1 MSEVKTYGR
10 FYAVLKQLPGAD
22 KETLVEQ
29 FTNGRTVH
37 LHEMSAEEYRRMCE
51 QMESVAGYDA
61 RKAKYRQSLRRQRS
75 ACLHALKDAGVDTG
89 SWSEI
94 NRYCKSPKIAGKE
107 FRELKYEELEQ
118 LQRKLRMIARKRKMA
133 Q

>member
-37 LHEMSAEEYRRMCE
+37 LHEMSSEEYRMMCSK
-51 QMESVAGYDA
+51 MESVAGYGA
-61 RKAKYRQSLRRQRS
+61 RKAKYLTALRRQRS

-89 SWSEI
+89 SWAEI

-107 FRELKYEELEQ
+107 FRELSYDELEQ
-118 LQRKLRMIARKRKMA
+118 LQRKLRMIAKKRRMA
-133 Q
+133 K